1 MLALSHWS
9 NTLVSLFN
17 KHQTLEQCK
26 QIQSV
31 IVTSGLYSLPDTL
44 FLTKLLQWMPFSQ
57 NQNTCLLL
65 LFNTIHTPNT
75 RLFNKIIAASSH
87 PHTSLLC
94 YAKMRQKCVQP
105 DKHTFPLLLK
115 TFSKSIGHD
124 PFMLYAQIFKHG
136 FDHDLFVSN
145 ALIPAFA
152 SSGFMESARQVF
164 DESPFKDT
172 VAWTALIN
180 GFVKNDCPGEALKC
194 FVTMRSMGTRVDAV
208 TVASILRAAALVGD
222 ANFGKWVHGF
232 YVEAGRVRL
241 DGYICSALMDM
252 YFKCCHCDD
261 ACKVFNEMP
270 YRDVV
275 CWTVLVAGYVQS
287 DKFQDALRAFWNML
301 LDNVVPNDFTLS
313 SVLSACAHMGALDQ
327 GRLVHQYIECNK
339 INLNVALGTALVD
352 MYAKCGC
359 INEALR
365 VFESLPVKN
374 VYTWTA
380 IINGLAVHGDA
391 LGALNIF
398 SCMLKSGIQPNEV
411 TFVGVLGACSHG
423 GFVEEGKRL
432 FELMRHAYHLKP
444 EMDHYGC
451 MVDML
456 GRAGYLEDAKQIIDN
471 MPMKPSP
478 GVLGALFGAC
488 MVHKAFEMGEH
499 IGNLL
504 VNQQPN
510 HSGSYAL
517 LANLYKMSQNWE
529 AAAQVRKLMKG
540 LRVEKTPGYSWIEV
554 DGFNSQI

>member
-1 MLALSHWS
+1 M
-9 NTLVSLFN
+9 
-17 KHQTLEQCK
+17 
-26 QIQSV
+26 
-31 IVTSGLYSLPDTL
+31 
-44 FLTKLLQWMPFSQ
+44 
-57 NQNTCLLL
+57 
-65 LFNTIHTPNT
+65 
-75 RLFNKIIAASSH
+75 IAACSH
-87 PHTSLLC
+87 PHISLLC
-94 YAKMRQKCVQP
+94 YAKLRQKGVQP

-115 TFSKSIGHD
+115 TFSKSIAQN
-124 PFMLYAQIFKHG
+124 PFMIYAQIFKLG
-136 FDHDLFVSN
+136 FDLDLFIGN

-152 SSGFMESARQVF
+152 NSGFVESARQVF
-164 DESPFKDT
+164 DESPFQDT

-180 GFVKNDCPGEALKC
+180 GYVKNDCPGEALKC
-194 FVTMRSMGTRVDAV
+194 FVKMRLRDRSVDAV

-222 ANFGKWVHGF
+222 ADFGRWVHGF
-232 YVEAGRVRL
+232 YVEAGRVQL
-241 DGYICSALMDM
+241 DGYVFSALMDM
-252 YFKCCHCDD
+252 YFKCGHCED
-261 ACKVFNEMP
+261 ACKVFNELP
-270 YRDVV
+270 HRDVV

-287 DKFQDALRAFWNML
+287 NKFQDALRAFWDML
-301 LDNVVPNDFTLS
+301 SDNVAPNDFTLS
-313 SVLSACAHMGALDQ
+313 SVLSACAQMGALDQ

-339 INLNVALGTALVD
+339 INMNVTLGTALVD
-352 MYAKCGC
+352 MYAKCGS
-359 INEALR
+359 IDEALR
-365 VFESLPVKN
+365 VFENMPVKN
-374 VYTWTA
+374 VYTWTV

-398 SCMLKSGIQPNEV
+398 CCMLKSGIQPNEV
-411 TFVGVLGACSHG
+411 TFVGVLAACSHG

-432 FELMRHAYHLKP
+432 FELMKHAYHLKP

-488 MVHKAFEMGEH
+488 LVHKAFEMGEH

-517 LANLYKMSQNWE
+517 LANLYKMCQNWE

-540 LRVEKTPGYSWIEV
+540 LRVVKAPGYSRIEV
-554 DGFNSQI
+554 DGFNS